1 MDRPKVSILI
11 PTYKQAALVMR
22 AVEGALAQTYTP
34 LEVVVCDDS
43 PDSDTQAVLAPLLDA
58 EPRLRYAKNA
68 SPLGRVENYHQAL
81 YEQAQGDWVLMLD
94 GDDFLIDT
102 HFIADAMDGILA
114 AKGVVFAQGG
124 GEIRLQTADGTQ
136 ELVSLRLPDITRD
149 CGRIDG
155 TEYVRRFPARRRFLH
170 LATLFHRETAMQI
183 GFYEHDL
190 LSSDLESLLRL
201 ALHGKVFLLKRPVGV
216 WLWHGGNASR
226 SATVAVL
233 EDNTRW
239 ARLVADYAVAQ
250 HFWSYRRAQ
259 RWANKLRAH
268 EMIGVL
274 IREIKRLKSQN
285 ASKKD
290 VSIYI
295 KDFIKRHPY
304 LRFHPVWWKK
314 RVMLCFSKD

>member
-11 PTYKQAALVMR
+11 PTYRQAALVMR

-34 LEVVVCDDS
+34 LEVVICDDS
-43 PDSDTQAVLAPLLDA
+43 PDSDTQALLAPFLA
-58 EPRLRYAKNA
+58 SEPRLRYTKNA
-68 SPLGRVENYHQAL
+68 SSLGRVGNYRQAL

-102 HFIADAMDGILA
+102 NFIADAMAGVCGQ
-114 AKGVVFAQGG
+114 KGVVFAQGG
-124 GEIRLQTADGTQ
+124 GEIRLQAADGTQ
-136 ELVSLRLPDITRD
+136 ELVSLRLPDITGD
-149 CGRIDG
+149 SAWMNGA
-155 TEYVRRFPARRRFLH
+155 EYVRRFPARRRFLH
-170 LATLFHRETAMQI
+170 LATLFHRETAVQL

-201 ALHGKVFLLKRPVGV
+201 ALHGKVFLLKRAVGV
-216 WLWHGGNASR
+216 WLWHGENASR

-239 ARLVADYAVAQ
+239 AESVAAYASAQ
-250 HFWSYRRAQ
+250 HFWSHRQAQ
-259 RWANKLRAH
+259 RWKRQVKAH

-274 IREIKRLKSQN
+274 MREIKLLKSQN
-285 ASKKD
+285 KSKKE

-295 KDFIKRHPY
+295 KAFLKRHPY
-304 LRFHPVWWKK
+304 LRWHPVWWKK
-314 RVMLCFSKD
+314 RMMLCFTGN